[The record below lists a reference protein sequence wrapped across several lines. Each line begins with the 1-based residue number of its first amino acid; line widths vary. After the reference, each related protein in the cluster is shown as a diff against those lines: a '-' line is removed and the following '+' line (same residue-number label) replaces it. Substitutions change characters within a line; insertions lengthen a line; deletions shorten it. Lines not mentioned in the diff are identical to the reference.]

1 MGSNR
6 QDIAEGKRAEEL
18 LRAQRDLAL
27 AIGKARSFEEGMHVC
42 LETAIRISE
51 MDCGGIYLR
60 DETSGILDLVINRG
74 LSAEFIAS
82 ASYYE
87 KDAPNSQLVMG
98 GRAIYSEHLRLGVPF
113 DESERRECLRALAVI
128 PILHEDRVIGCMN
141 IASHTRSEV
150 LIFARDALE
159 TIAAQIGSAII
170 HLRTEEALRYQAAL
184 LANTHDAIIASDE
197 HYRLT
202 AWTRRQSLYMAGR

>member
-60 DETSGILDLVINRG
+60 DETSGALDLVINRG
-74 LSAEFIAS
+74 LPAEFIAS
-82 ASYYE
+82 ASHYE
-87 KDAPNSQLVMG
+87 KDAPNSQLVMA
-98 GRAIYSEHLRLGVPF
+98 GRAIYSEHLRLGVPL

-150 LIFARDALE
+150 PIFARDALE